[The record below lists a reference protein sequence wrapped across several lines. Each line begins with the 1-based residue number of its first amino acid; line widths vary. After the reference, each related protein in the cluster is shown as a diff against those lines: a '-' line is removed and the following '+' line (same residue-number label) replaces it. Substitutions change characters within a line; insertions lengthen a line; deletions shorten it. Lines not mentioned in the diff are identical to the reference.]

1 MYRNSDAVRYPL
13 AGDIFTATELGN
25 ALLASYSNIKIVYL
39 SKGVDW
45 YDPMKLQ
52 EIDVL
57 VALLDDYDVTKAL
70 KCHRPAVM
78 MDGPKPTLLT
88 IAWARNWFHRWL
100 KQPWMGNYD
109 LIFSSSVLAQTF
121 FYEFGMRYGHAVQC
135 VHGCPVERTP
145 SISCSAASVDSS
157 LPKNPDGALNS
168 NLQTSASTIQVAGM
182 VGSEITSQSGLL
194 CTVFLPGRNKFGNDQ
209 SRLLSFRHDPKNS
222 TELLKTL
229 IDNANS
235 SYPQRN
241 KKVKIRNMSTFRTVV
256 PIQILQ
262 IATNTVKFVKKGSLL
277 KILKVTVVSKFKIH
291 CCMMCDAIS
300 YDAEKMPHTYSN
312 HSNQTQNTTLKGE

>member
-1 MYRNSDAVRYPL
+1 LSRKSDAIKYPL

-70 KCHRPAVM
+70 QCHRPAVM

-145 SISCSAASVDSS
+145 SISCSAASLDSS
-157 LPKNPDGALNS
+157 LLKNPDDVLKS
-168 NLQTSASTIQVAGM
+168 NIQTSTSSIQAAGL
-182 VGSEITSQSGLL
+182 VGTEITSQSGLL

-209 SRLLSFRHDPKNS
+209 SRILRFRHDPKNS
-222 TELLKTL
+222 TEHQRELLKTL
-229 IDNANS
+229 INNANS
-235 SYPQRN
+235 SYPPRN
-241 KKVKIRNMSTFRTVV
+241 TKVKIRNMSTFRTAV
-256 PIQILQ
+256 PIKILQ
-262 IATNTVKFVKKGSLL
+262 IATNTVKFVKKGSFLKFL
-277 KILKVTVVSKFKIH
+277 KIALVSKFKIH
-291 CCMMCDAIS
+291 CCTMSGAKS
-300 YDAEKMPHTYSN
+300 YDS
-312 HSNQTQNTTLKGE
+312 

>member
-1 MYRNSDAVRYPL
+1 MH
-13 AGDIFTATELGN
+13 
-25 ALLASYSNIKIVYL
+25 L

-70 KCHRPAVM
+70 QCHRPAVM

-109 LIFSSSVLAQTF
+109 LIFSSSVLAQKF

-135 VHGCPVERTP
+135 VHGCPVERIP
-145 SISCSAASVDSS
+145 SISCSAASLDTY
-157 LPKNPDGALNS
+157 LLKNPDVVFKS
-168 NLQTSASTIQVAGM
+168 NLQTSASSIQVPGM

-194 CTVFLPGRNKFGNDQ
+194 CTVFLPGRNKFGTDQ
-209 SRLLSFRHDPKNS
+209 SRLLSFRHDLKNS
-222 TELLKTL
+222 TEHQRELLKTL
-229 IDNANS
+229 INNANS
-235 SYPQRN
+235 SYPQRYKN
-241 KKVKIRNMSTFRTVV
+241 TKVKVRNMSTFRTVV
-256 PIQILQ
+256 PIKILQ
-262 IATNTVKFVKKGSLL
+262 IATNTVKFVKKGLLLRVL
-277 KILKVTVVSKFKIH
+277 KIIVVSKFKIH
-291 CCMMCDAIS
+291 
-300 YDAEKMPHTYSN
+300 
-312 HSNQTQNTTLKGE
+312 